1 MSKYI
6 VEWDSDS
13 VQVMKTK
20 PKNLVE
26 GKPLSSHQGK
36 AVLLL
41 DQALDS
47 AGQPVKQAVVVG
59 MKVPNLRDPYWT
71 WATLTN
77 AVVSVFGY
85 QLEPA
90 TIEVLYADKSGHV
103 ASLYHA
109 QHGKAFV

>member
-6 VEWDSDS
+6 VECENDS
-13 VQVMKTK
+13 VLVMKAK
-20 PKNLVE
+20 PKNMVE
-26 GKPLSSHQGK
+26 GKPLNSHQCK
-36 AVLLL
+36 AALVL
-41 DQALDS
+41 DQAVDS
-47 AGQPVKQAVVVG
+47 KGTPVKQGVVIG
-59 MKVPNLRDPYWT
+59 MKVFNLKDPYWT

-109 QHGKAFV
+109 QHGKAFA